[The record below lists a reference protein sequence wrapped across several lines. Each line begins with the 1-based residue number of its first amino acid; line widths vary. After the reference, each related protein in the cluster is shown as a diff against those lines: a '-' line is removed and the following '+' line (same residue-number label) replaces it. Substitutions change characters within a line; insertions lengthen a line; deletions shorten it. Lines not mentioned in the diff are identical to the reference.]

1 MFRPPFLTNRK
12 EKCNFADNLRS
23 WHKKRAFRKKYAALY
38 NKLVFGSLLIIERE
52 NVKARLPMNDST
64 PFFDKKTS
72 RIFELKNKLV
82 RPSKDTLFFLQL
94 FARVYEP
101 QVVMGVA

>member
-1 MFRPPFLTNRK
+1 
-12 EKCNFADNLRS
+12 
-23 WHKKRAFRKKYAALY
+23 
-38 NKLVFGSLLIIERE
+38 
-52 NVKARLPMNDST
+52 MNDST

-72 RIFELKNKLV
+72 RIFELKNNLV